1 MMARSRQRH
10 WRHLKKSRIRRTKVR
25 EVHDQEGEVMGKK
38 ICLTG
43 NSEPPDE
50 NMDVTF
56 DESFSDDK
64 EKASFYV
71 MWKEV

>member
-10 WRHLKKSRIRRTKVR
+10 WRRLKKSLIRRRKLR

-38 ICLTG
+38 ICLIG

-50 NMDVTF
+50 NMNVTS
-56 DESFSDDK
+56 DESSGDDN
-64 EKASFYV
+64 EKVSFCV
-71 MWKEV
+71 MWK